1 MMKSLDEM
9 KDEVW
14 AANKAL
20 VLLEG
25 QRHRKECTEEE
36 FLRWRE
42 QPLGTI
48 EALKWASGVQEVETS
63 RVPIQRT
70 EEAVRERMAQSEQ
83 EMSTLRGRYRRQ
95 DIEKVQFLRMRER
108 KMGFIQALRWV
119 LGEQDRYD

>member
-9 KDEVW
+9 KDEVR
-14 AANKAL
+14 AAKKAL

-48 EALKWASGVQEVETS
+48 EALQWASGVQEE
-63 RVPIQRT
+63 VPIQRT

-83 EMSTLRGRYRRQ
+83 EMSALRGQYRRK
-95 DIEKVQFLRMRER
+95 DIEKVSFLRMRER
-108 KMGFIQALRWV
+108 KMGVIQTLRWV